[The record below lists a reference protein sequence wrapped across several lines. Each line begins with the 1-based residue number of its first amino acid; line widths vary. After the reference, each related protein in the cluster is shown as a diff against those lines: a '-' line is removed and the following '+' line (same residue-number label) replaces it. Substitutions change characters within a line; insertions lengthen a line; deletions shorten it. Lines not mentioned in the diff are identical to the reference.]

1 MNVKA
6 VKSRIIEVTV
16 SLLDSTEPVEE
27 LDADAFL
34 RKPLP
39 EIGIDS
45 LAVLELVVTLE
56 REFGVRM
63 TEDDLGGIATL
74 EDILTFIT
82 GRAGQS

>member
-1 MNVKA
+1 MNVKT

>member
-1 MNVKA
+1 MNVKT
-6 VKSRIIEVTV
+6 VKARIIEVTV